1 MSARPLH
8 GLLAEFTEA
17 DDLLTAAREAHSAGY
32 QRLDAFSPFPVPGVF
47 EAMGGRRGSLIPL
60 AVLLGGIVGA
70 VSGYALQYWVSVIHY
85 PLNVGG
91 RPLHSWPAF
100 IPVTFELG
108 ILFGALTGVVA
119 MLALNGLPRPNHPL
133 FDVPGFERATRD
145 RFFLLVEARDPRFD
159 PGPTRDFLQTLHAE
173 AVRDVPA

>member
-8 GLLAEFTEA
+8 GLLAEFSEA
-17 DDLLTAAREAHSAGY
+17 DDLLTAAREAHRAGY

-47 EAMGGRRGSLIPL
+47 EALGGQRGSWIPI

-108 ILFGALTGVVA
+108 ILFGALTGVVS

-145 RFFLLVEARDPRFD
+145 RFFLLIEASDPRFD